1 MAAIVDG
8 WLVLSNT
15 NSSYKGQFANSTL
28 LVWYSDVLLS
38 YDQRTKGRSPCLPA
52 DSTLCWGT
60 EVQFID
66 MRSR

>member
-15 NSSYKGQFANSTL
+15 KGQFANSIL
-28 LVWYSDVLLS
+28 LVWYSDVLS
-38 YDQRTKGRSPCLPA
+38 YDQRTKGRCPCLLA
-52 DSTLCWGT
+52 DSTLCRGT